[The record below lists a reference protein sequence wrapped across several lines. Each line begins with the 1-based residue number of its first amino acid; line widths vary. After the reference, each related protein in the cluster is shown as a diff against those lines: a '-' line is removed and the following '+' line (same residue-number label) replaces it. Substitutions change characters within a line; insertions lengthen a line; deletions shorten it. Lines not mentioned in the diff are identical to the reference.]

1 MKRKKVVAGNWK
13 MNMNLEESKKL
24 ISELMQINV
33 ENVDVKIA
41 PSFTNLFHSNI
52 MLDSSSIEVISQDMY
67 HEQKGPFTGEISA
80 EMLLGIGIKTS
91 IIGHSERRKYFGET
105 DLILSKKVNSAIE
118 NKMKIVFCIGEELT
132 DRNNNNHFDIIESQL
147 RNGIFHIESSQF
159 KNIIIAYEPV
169 WAIGTGMT
177 ANSDQIQEM
186 HQFIR
191 GLVNSKYGNEIS
203 QNIKILYGGSVKPS
217 NAKEIFSLKDIDGGL
232 IGGASL
238 NFSDFNSIVE
248 AANE

>member
-1 MKRKKVVAGNWK
+1 
-13 MNMNLEESKKL
+13 
-24 ISELMQINV
+24 
-33 ENVDVKIA
+33 
-41 PSFTNLFHSNI
+41 
-52 MLDSSSIEVISQDMY
+52 MLDSSSIEVISQDMH
-67 HEQKGPFTGEISA
+67 HEQKGAFTGEISA

>member
-52 MLDSSSIEVISQDMY
+52 MLDSSSIEVISQDMH
-67 HEQKGPFTGEISA
+67 HEQKGAFTGEISA
-80 EMLLGIGIKTS
+80 EMLLGIGIITS

-191 GLVNSKYGNEIS
+191 DLVNSKFGNEIS

>member
-1 MKRKKVVAGNWK
+1 
-13 MNMNLEESKKL
+13 
-24 ISELMQINV
+24 
-33 ENVDVKIA
+33 
-41 PSFTNLFHSNI
+41 

-67 HEQKGPFTGEISA
+67 HEQKGAFTGEISA

>member
-1 MKRKKVVAGNWK
+1 
-13 MNMNLEESKKL
+13 
-24 ISELMQINV
+24 
-33 ENVDVKIA
+33 
-41 PSFTNLFHSNI
+41 
-52 MLDSSSIEVISQDMY
+52 
-67 HEQKGPFTGEISA
+67 
-80 EMLLGIGIKTS
+80 
-91 IIGHSERRKYFGET
+91 
-105 DLILSKKVNSAIE
+105 
-118 NKMKIVFCIGEELT
+118 MKIVFCIGEELT